1 MIGLFNIPLFGA
13 YFTLGASAPIFGLL
27 GAVMY
32 YGRRSGS
39 SLVQSQAK
47 GYALG
52 FFVFG
57 FIMPGIDNAAHAG
70 GFIGGY
76 LAGMILDPLKPQSIT
91 HLAVAFLSLVLTA
104 AAILASV
111 LTLYPYLRAQ

>member
-1 MIGLFNIPLFGA
+1 
-13 YFTLGASAPIFGLL
+13 
-27 GAVMY
+27 MY

-39 SLVQSQAK
+39 SLVHAEAK

-57 FIMPGIDNAAHAG
+57 LIMPGIDNAAHAG

-76 LAGMILDPLKPQSIT
+76 LAGMWLDPLKPQQVG
-91 HLAVAFLSLVLTA
+91 HLLGAFICLVLTA
-104 AAILASV
+104 LAIVASILTV
-111 LTLYPYLRAQ
+111 LPAIPR